1 VSLSKPFSDFLKLK
15 SDFTKFC
22 YFLIL
27 ANVFLGMG
35 MPKAMCRL
43 IPQEVRWDTDVGM
56 SNSRILIKSPCLILT
71 KNLLFF
77 LFANV
82 FLGIGIPKALCRLIP
97 QEGGRNT
104 DVDMSNSRILIK
116 SPLADFF

>member
-1 VSLSKPFSDFLKLK
+1 MSLSKPFSDFLKLK

-27 ANVFLGMG
+27 TNVFLGMG
-35 MPKAMCRL
+35 MPKAM
-43 IPQEVRWDTDVGM
+43 
-56 SNSRILIKSPCLILT
+56 
-71 KNLLFF
+71 
-77 LFANV
+77 
-82 FLGIGIPKALCRLIP
+82 CRLIP

-116 SPLADFF
+116 SPLADFLKSAYFYICKCIFGDGYAKGFVQAYSP